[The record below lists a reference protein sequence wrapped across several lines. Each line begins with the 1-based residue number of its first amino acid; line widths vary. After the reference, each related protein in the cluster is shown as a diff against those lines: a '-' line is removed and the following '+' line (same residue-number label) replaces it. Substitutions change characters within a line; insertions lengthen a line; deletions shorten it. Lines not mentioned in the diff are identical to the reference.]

1 MEEKL
6 KNQKISKLLLTLAI
20 PSICGQL
27 VTLIYNMVDRMYI
40 GRLPYGSLAMA
51 AIGLCV
57 PLTTIIT
64 AFNGLFG
71 RGGAPL
77 SSILLGEK
85 KKNEANHI
93 LTTSFL
99 CLVITS
105 VLITTI
111 VIIFQNQLLYLF
123 GADEE
128 TIQYAKDYI
137 SVYCLGTIFIQLTVG
152 LNYFVNA
159 QGYTRFSML
168 TVLLGAGLNIVL
180 DPLFIYQF
188 NMGVKGAALAT
199 VLSQA
204 ISFIFVIK
212 FFFGKKTILHI
223 QFKNFHIQWNILKKI
238 LTLGSSPFFMSASE
252 GLLTISFNQQLLSFG
267 GSLAVSAMTI
277 MTSMFQFVLL
287 PIEGVASGSQPII
300 SYNYGAKNYQRCKE
314 TISLAMKVTCSYS
327 LLAVLLMIL
336 FPQVFVS
343 IFTNDKELLN
353 LGSWMLRVYIL
364 GGCIMGINSTCQ
376 QSYNSLGEGK
386 LSFFFAFYRKIILLI
401 PLIFILPMCIENQ
414 VFAVVLAEPISDFIT
429 TITNFIYFQKRFL
442 PNKLKKDEIKRISH
456 YSTNLINKGA

>member
-6 KNQKISKLLLTLAI
+6 SSQKISKLLLSLAI
-20 PSICGQL
+20 PSICGQI

-40 GRLPYGSLAMA
+40 GRLNDGALAMA

-85 KKNEANHI
+85 KNQEANRI

-99 CLVITS
+99 CLVTTSIIITS
-105 VLITTI
+105 VVLL
-111 VIIFQNQLLYLF
+111 FQDQLLNLF
-123 GADEE
+123 GANHE
-128 TIQYAKDYI
+128 TLQYAKDYI
-137 SVYCLGTIFIQLTVG
+137 SIYAWGTVFIQLTVG
-152 LNYFVNA
+152 LNYFINA
-159 QGYTRFSML
+159 QGYNQFSML
-168 TVLLGAGLNIVL
+168 TVLLGAGLNIIL

-188 NMGVKGAALAT
+188 NMGVKGAAIAT

-204 ISFIFVIK
+204 VSFLFVIG
-212 FFFGKKTILHI
+212 FFFGKNTVLHI
-223 QFKNFHIQWNILKKI
+223 QLKHFRIQRKVLLKI
-238 LTLGSSPFFMSASE
+238 VTLGASPFFMSASE
-252 GLLTISFNQQLLSFG
+252 GLLTISFNQQLLNFG

-287 PIEGVASGSQPII
+287 PIEGVATGSQPII
-300 SYNYGAKNYQRCKE
+300 SYNYGAKNHQRCLE
-314 TISLAMKVTCSYS
+314 TISLAMKITCTYS
-327 LLAVLLMIL
+327 LIAVFLMVI
-336 FPQVFVS
+336 FPQLFVG
-343 IFTNDKELLN
+343 IFTNDAALLK
-353 LGSWMLRVYIL
+353 LGKWMLPVYIL

-401 PLIFILPMCIENQ
+401 PLIYILPLFFNNQ
-414 VFAVVLAEPISDFIT
+414 VFAVVLAEPISDFLT
-429 TITNFIYFQKRFL
+429 TFTNYFFFHKKFI
-442 PNKLKKDEIKRISH
+442 PKKFHLS
-456 YSTNLINKGA
+456 INEAKMEK

>member
-6 KNQKISKLLLTLAI
+6 SSQKISKLLLSLAI
-20 PSICGQL
+20 PSICGQI

-40 GRLPYGSLAMA
+40 GRLNDGALAMA

-85 KKNEANHI
+85 KNQEANRI

-99 CLVITS
+99 CLVTTSIIITS
-105 VLITTI
+105 VVLL
-111 VIIFQNQLLYLF
+111 FQDQLLNLF
-123 GADEE
+123 GANHE
-128 TIQYAKDYI
+128 TLQYAKDYI
-137 SVYCLGTIFIQLTVG
+137 SIYAWGTVFIQLTVG
-152 LNYFVNA
+152 LNYFINA
-159 QGYTRFSML
+159 QGYNQFSML
-168 TVLLGAGLNIVL
+168 TVLLGAGLNIIL

-188 NMGVKGAALAT
+188 NMGVKGAAIAT

-204 ISFIFVIK
+204 VSFLFVIG
-212 FFFGKKTILHI
+212 FFFGKNTVLHI
-223 QFKNFHIQWNILKKI
+223 QLKHFRIQRKVLLKI
-238 LTLGSSPFFMSASE
+238 VTLGASPFFMSASE
-252 GLLTISFNQQLLSFG
+252 GLLTISFNQQLLNFG

-287 PIEGVASGSQPII
+287 PIEGVATGSQPII
-300 SYNYGAKNYQRCKE
+300 SYNYGAKNHQRCLE
-314 TISLAMKVTCSYS
+314 TISLAMKITCTYS
-327 LLAVLLMIL
+327 LIAVFLMVI
-336 FPQVFVS
+336 FPQLFVG
-343 IFTNDKELLN
+343 IFTNDAALLK
-353 LGSWMLRVYIL
+353 LGKWMLPVYIL

-401 PLIFILPMCIENQ
+401 PLIYILPLFFNNQ
-414 VFAVVLAEPISDFIT
+414 VFAVVLAEPISDFLT
-429 TITNFIYFQKRFL
+429 TFTNYFYFHKKFI
-442 PNKLKKDEIKRISH
+442 PKKFHLS
-456 YSTNLINKGA
+456 INEAKMEK

>member
-1 MEEKL
+1 MEERL
-6 KNQKISKLLLTLAI
+6 QHQKIPKLLFTLAI
-20 PSICGQL
+20 PSICGQII
-27 VTLIYNMVDRMYI
+27 TLIYNMVDRMYI
-40 GRLPYGSLAMA
+40 GRLPDGALAMA

-85 KKNEANHI
+85 KKKESNNI
-93 LTTSFL
+93 LTTSFI

-105 VLITTI
+105 FIITT
-111 VIIFQNQLLYLF
+111 VVWLFQNPLLYLF
-123 GADEE
+123 GANQE
-128 TIQYAKDYI
+128 TIQYARDYI
-137 SVYCLGTIFIQLTVG
+137 SIYALGTIFIQLTVG

-168 TVLLGAGLNIVL
+168 TVLLGAGLNIIL

-188 NMGVKGAALAT
+188 NMGVKGAAIAT

-204 ISFIFVIK
+204 VSCLFVIG
-212 FFFGKKTILHI
+212 FFLGKKTILRI
-223 QFKNFHIQWNILKKI
+223 QFNRFRIKWSVLKRILM
-238 LTLGSSPFFMSASE
+238 LGSSPFFMSASE
-252 GLLTISFNQQLLSFG
+252 GLLTICFNQQLLSFG

-277 MTSMFQFVLL
+277 MTSMYQFVLL

-314 TISLAMKVTCSYS
+314 TISLAMKATCLYS
-327 LLAVLLMIL
+327 LVIVLLMEL
-336 FPQVFVS
+336 FPQIFVG
-343 IFTNDKELLN
+343 IFTSDSELLR
-353 LGSWMLRVYIL
+353 LGSWMLRIYIL

-386 LSFFFAFYRKIILLI
+386 MSFFFAFYRKIILLI
-401 PLIFILPMCIENQ
+401 PLIFILPMFFENQ
-414 VFAVVLAEPISDFIT
+414 VLAVVLAEPISDFIT
-429 TITNFIYFQKRFL
+429 TITNYIYFHKIFL
-442 PNKLKKDEIKRISH
+442 LKKLSVNDIEKEYHIVQEV
-456 YSTNLINKGA
+456 